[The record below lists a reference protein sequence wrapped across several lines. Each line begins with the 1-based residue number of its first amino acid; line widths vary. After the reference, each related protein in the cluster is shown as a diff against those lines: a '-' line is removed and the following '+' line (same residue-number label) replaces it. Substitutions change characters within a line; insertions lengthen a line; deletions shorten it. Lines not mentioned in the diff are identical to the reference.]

1 MQWSIPCSVR
11 LSKGPSGTRVRLG
24 ASAHIISL
32 CMSALPCV
40 FLWPLCGFQGRATH
54 STTKTNTTAPSLLW
68 SMIGG
73 WRFTRPQEGRR
84 KTTSPLASSRS
95 VTLALRAVHPT
106 ILSIHPFI
114 HPSCEKTTGQMQYTV
129 SPVNLIH
136 HLHVLAA
143 LYLHQIQQGPE
154 LPRNPLAPDGRLWLC
169 SQPAD
174 EENLHGRSFGST
186 GWEFTLRNVSTNV
199 RLNPLLDLNE
209 GVEDMYDVY
218 WVSYRHSHI
227 YTEQSECYF
236 SFSLKTGTL
245 LHLPHVWKETRRQLW
260 GTQRD
265 NSLLSARQEVSMV
278 KTLIFWRHRF
288 NEETFR
294 VL

>member
-1 MQWSIPCSVR
+1 
-11 LSKGPSGTRVRLG
+11 
-24 ASAHIISL
+24 
-32 CMSALPCV
+32 
-40 FLWPLCGFQGRATH
+40 
-54 STTKTNTTAPSLLW
+54 
-68 SMIGG
+68 MIGG

-106 ILSIHPFI
+106 IFSIHPFI

-136 HLHVLAA
+136 HIHVFAA

-154 LPRNPLAPDGRLWLC
+154 LPRNPLAPDGWLWLC

-174 EENLHGRSFGST
+174 EENLHGRSSGST
-186 GWEFTLRNVSTNV
+186 GWEFTLRNVNTNV

-209 GVEDMYDVY
+209 GVEDMYGVY
-218 WVSYRHSHI
+218 WVSYCHSHI

-236 SFSLKTGTL
+236 SFSLKFG
-245 LHLPHVWKETRRQLW
+245 RRQGGSCDALRELILFCQPGKKCPW
-260 GTQRD
+260 WRRLFFED
-265 NSLLSARQEVSMV
+265 IVSLRKRSGSCNMLA
-278 KTLIFWRHRF
+278 
-288 NEETFR
+288 
-294 VL
+294 